1 MTGSNSSWN
10 SPDSAPAGARVAR
23 ALLSA
28 PELDALEAL
37 VRQHLR
43 VVRRIEGLT
52 EQAAQYDLTPAELPE
67 LEVEAQ
73 RLRVQIKGTLETWLE
88 RLE

>member
-1 MTGSNSSWN
+1 
-10 SPDSAPAGARVAR
+10 VAR

-43 VVRRIEGLT
+43 VVKRIEGLT
-52 EQAAQYDLTPAELPE
+52 EQAAQYDVMPAELPE
-67 LEVEAQ
+67 LEAEVQ
-73 RLRVQIKGTLETWLE
+73 RLRAQIKGALETWLE

>member
-1 MTGSNSSWN
+1 M
-10 SPDSAPAGARVAR
+10 AR

-43 VVRRIEGLT
+43 VVKRIEGLT

-67 LEVEAQ
+67 LEEEAQ
-73 RLRVQIKGTLETWLE
+73 RLRAQIKGTLETWLE

>member
-1 MTGSNSSWN
+1 
-10 SPDSAPAGARVAR
+10 VAR

-52 EQAAQYDLTPAELPE
+52 EQAAQYDVMPAEQPE
-67 LEVEAQ
+67 LEAEAQ

>member
-1 MTGSNSSWN
+1 M
-10 SPDSAPAGARVAR
+10 AR

-43 VVRRIEGLT
+43 VVRRIEALT

-67 LEVEAQ
+67 LEAEAQ